1 MKKIIA
7 CIFCLAILSGCF
19 LFAQEDDNISVIV
32 DKKQLEFD
40 NDILLINSNYKKN
53 ISEKYIIR
61 DTSKFGLYPKGNY
74 ANKKAGNREG
84 LVMPNG
90 VDGESDIL
98 QEAVQGQLLYEIE
111 VPTIERKW
119 YMKNDYEHRYSAYKE
134 IFHMVQDYSITTESN
149 PAVLSNL
156 EK

>member
-7 CIFCLAILSGCF
+7 CIFCLAILSSCF
-19 LFAQEDDNISVIV
+19 LFAQEDYNIIVIR
-32 DKKQLEFD
+32 
-40 NDILLINSNYKKN
+40 N
-53 ISEKYIIR
+53 
-61 DTSKFGLYPKGNY
+61 TSKLGVYPKGDY
-74 ANKKAGNREG
+74 ANKKAENREG

-90 VDGESDIL
+90 VDGESYIL

-111 VPTIERKW
+111 VPTIGRKW

-149 PAVLSNL
+149 PGVLSNL